1 MEYLFMHGRKVRS
14 KWWQGDIY
22 GVFLDFDEVTVSKQR
37 LNVARVKLRTVRR
50 GLIDTVLQLK
60 VQGGTFDV

>member
-1 MEYLFMHGRKVRS
+1 MVAGR
-14 KWWQGDIY
+14 Y
-22 GVFLDFDEVTVSKQR
+22 EVFLDFDEVTVSKQR